1 MLCTTSAEMIP
12 TEPEPDNAGEGNKQS
27 TDVSAAAPT
36 PGAMARSIF
45 LRHNLLKTVFLAG
58 IAFCALAIAPA
69 WAQGPV
75 SGYLSTANG
84 PTGTQAV
91 PGATVRLDDQPVAAT
106 EADGSFTLPAVP
118 AGPHQL
124 SFTAIGFSPV
134 TTAVMGQSKA
144 QQLPPLA
151 LQPVS
156 SVTPEVLVTASRA
169 NDRTATAYTNLS
181 KEDLTKRNF
190 GQDLPYLL
198 DQTPSVVVNSDAG
211 AGVGYTDIR
220 IRGTSNTGI
229 NTTINGV
236 PLNDP
241 ESHGT
246 FLINLPDLASSINSL
261 QIQRGVGT
269 SQNGGAAFGASLNI
283 STLDNRREAYAETQ
297 NTYGSYQTWKN
308 NVSFGTGLIN
318 GHFTVDGRLS
328 RIASDGYMNRAAS
341 DLKSY
346 YFAAGYQAKSTLLK
360 FITFAGR
367 EKTYQAWNGVPEP
380 ALTGNRAQL
389 QTYIDNGELSA
400 ADAARVLQEGRRYSY
415 YTYGN
420 QTDNY
425 QQNHYQLHL
434 SQGLGTNWNLGA
446 ALHLTRGFGY
456 YESYRVRRK
465 FADYG
470 LNNVVIG
477 GDTITRTNLVDRKWL
492 DNNFYGGTLA
502 LNYQPRDGKL
512 QATLGGAWNRYDGN
526 HYGEIIWAQYASNS
540 RLGQRYYFNNA
551 VKTDY
556 NAYARATWQVL
567 PRLGVYADVQV
578 RHITYAI
585 DGLESGSQDVTTRA
599 SYTFFNPKAGAT
611 FALGAG
617 QQLYASFAVGQREP
631 VRSDFTDRPTDG
643 QPAQAE
649 RLEDVEGGYRLART
663 DFTFLG
669 PRTAVRFEANGF
681 YMNYRNQLVA
691 TGQLNDVGTALRT
704 NAPRSYR
711 RGVELRGSVAAD
723 DKISLSTTLTLSQN
737 RILDYQDV
745 TYDADY
751 KPVLAAP
758 RTSVIS
764 YSPAVTS
771 ASTLEGQPLKNLR
784 LALLY
789 KTVARQY
796 LDNSEN
802 RSRSINPYQ
811 VLDFRLRY
819 ALHPIFLKEIELGLL
834 VNNVLNREYVANG
847 YTYSYLGASGNQETF
862 NWFYPQA
869 TRNFLASVG
878 LKF

>member
-1 MLCTTSAEMIP
+1 M
-12 TEPEPDNAGEGNKQS
+12 
-27 TDVSAAAPT
+27 
-36 PGAMARSIF
+36 
-45 LRHNLLKTVFLAG
+45 KTVLFAG
-58 IAFCALAIAPA
+58 AALCALAAAPA

-75 SGYLSTANG
+75 SGTITDAR
-84 PTGTQAV
+84 TGDAL
-91 PGATVRLDDQPVAAT
+91 PGATLFLDGAASGT
-106 EADGSFTLPAVP
+106 TDAAGGFSLPAVA
-118 AGPHQL
+118 AGTHEIRITFLGYEQL
-124 SFTAIGFSPV
+124 VRQVQGRAG
-134 TTAVMGQSKA
+134 A
-144 QQLPPLA
+144 QVLSATLMPGGVLTGEA
-151 LQPVS
+151 LI
-156 SVTPEVLVTASRA
+156 TASRA
-169 NDRTATAYTNLS
+169 NDRTATAYTNLG
-181 KEDLTKRNF
+181 KQDLAKQNF

-198 DQTPSVVVNSDAG
+198 NQTPSVVVNSDAG

-241 ESHGT
+241 ESHGA
-246 FLINLPDLASSINSL
+246 FLINLPDLASSINSI

-269 SQNGGAAFGASLNI
+269 SQNGGAAFGASLNV

-346 YFAAGYQAKSTLLK
+346 YFAAGYQAKNTLLK
-360 FITFAGR
+360 FITFSGR

-389 QTYIDNGELSA
+389 QTYIDNGELSE

-434 SQGLGTNWNLGA
+434 SQGLGRRWNLGA

-456 YESYRVRRK
+456 YESYRTGRK
-465 FADYG
+465 FVNYG
-470 LNNVVIG
+470 LQNVIIG
-477 GDTITRTNLVDRKWL
+477 GDTLAKTNLVDRKWL
-492 DNNFYGGTLA
+492 DNNFYGGTVA
-502 LNYQPRDGKL
+502 LNYQPTEGKL
-512 QATLGGAWNRYDGN
+512 QATIGGAWNRFDN
-526 HYGEIIWAQYASNS
+526 DHYGEIIWAQYASNS
-540 RLGQRYYFNNA
+540 QLGQRYYFNNA

-567 PRLGVYADVQV
+567 PALGIYGDVQV
-578 RHITYAI
+578 RHIKYTI
-585 DGLESGSQDVTTRA
+585 DGLEAGNQDVTTRA

-611 FALGAG
+611 LNLGYG

-631 VRSDFTDRPTDG
+631 VRSDFTDRPVGD
-643 QPAQAE
+643 QSAKAE
-649 RLEDVEGGYRLART
+649 RLEDWEGGYRLNR
-663 DFTFLG
+663 
-669 PRTAVRFEANGF
+669 PRMGLFSLRLEANAF

-704 NAPRSYR
+704 NVARSYR
-711 RGVELRGSVAAD
+711 RGVELSGSLSAN
-723 DKISLSTTLTLSQN
+723 DKISFSGSVTLSQN

-751 KPVLAAP
+751 NPVLAAP
-758 RTSVIS
+758 RTSAIS
-764 YSPAVTS
+764 YSPAVVS
-771 ASTLEGQPLKNLR
+771 AYTLEGQPLKGLR
-784 LALLY
+784 AALLF
-789 KTVARQY
+789 KTVSRQY

-802 RSRSINPYQ
+802 ASRSIDPYQ
-811 VLDFRLRY
+811 TLDFRLRY
-819 ALHPIFLKEIELGLL
+819 TLHPSFMKEIELGLL

-847 YTYSYLGASGNQETF
+847 YTYSYIGASGHQETF
-862 NWFYPQA
+862 NWFFPQA
-869 TRNFLASVG
+869 TRNYLASVG